1 MSDPTFVTRLLEKVD
16 VYKKKNHDY
25 AGDLGTY
32 FNFEYAAKIAEVFED
47 PCDKAFAV
55 MIGIKLGRLAALK
68 RKGKVPM
75 NESVI
80 DSHGDLTTYC
90 GIWEAWEADTAEAR
104 AEARMTT
111 AVESLFKEDA

>member
-1 MSDPTFVTRLLEKVD
+1 MSDPTFVTKLLEKVE

-32 FNFEYAAKIAEVFED
+32 FNFEYAARIAEVFED
-47 PCDKAFAV
+47 PTDRAFAV

-68 RKGKVPM
+68 RKGKTP
-75 NESVI
+75 NCESVA

-90 GIWEAWEADTAEAR
+90 GIWEAWEADTAA
-104 AEARMTT
+104 
-111 AVESLFKEDA
+111 AVKEDA